1 LIAQSRR
8 FNVASMGRRWGKST
22 LGIDRV
28 VRPALEGRPVA
39 WFAPSHKNLAET
51 WRELRAVLQPVT
63 RRHDGQEHRI
73 ELMTGGVLEMWSLHE
88 PVVIRGRKYARV
100 VIDEAAQIPLL
111 QDAWEQVIRPTLAD
125 YVGDAWFMSTPRGFN
140 YFKTL
145 FDRGQAASFPQWASW
160 QMPTHTNPHIGRSEL
175 EDLQQ
180 DLPARVY
187 RQEILALF
195 EEDQAGAL
203 VKREWIDAARLYELP
218 ELVRV
223 VVGVDPTNTA
233 TGDEAGIIV
242 AGVDE
247 RGHGYVF
254 DDKSLHGSP
263 TQWGGAAVA
272 AYHVHQGDLIAA
284 EVNNGGEMVLHV
296 LQTVPGG
303 QRVPAK
309 ALHASRGKRT
319 RAEPIAAL
327 YERGMVHHVGAL
339 PALEDEWCSWCPGMD
354 SPNRLDACTWALTE
368 LLLGPHTEALDV
380 DTADALLAFSGR

>member
-1 LIAQSRR
+1 MVSC
-8 FNVASMGRRWGKST
+8 GRRWGKST
-22 LGIDRV
+22 LGIDRII
-28 VRPALEGRPVA
+28 RPALEGFPVA
-39 WFAPSHKNLAET
+39 WFCPTYKNLTQT
-51 WRELRAVLQPVT
+51 WREILQVMRPVT
-63 RRHDGQEHRI
+63 ARSDSAEHR
-73 ELMTGGVLEMWSLHE
+73 LDLVTGGVLEMWSLE
-88 PVVIRGRKYARV
+88 SPDAVRGRKYGRL
-100 VIDEAAQIPLL
+100 VIDEAAQVALL
-111 QDAWEQVIRPTLAD
+111 QDAWEQAIRSTLAD
-125 YVGDAWFMSTPRGFN
+125 LQGDAWFFSTPRGFN
-140 YFKTL
+140 FFKTL
-145 FDRGQAASFPQWASW
+145 FDQGQAAAFPEWASW
-160 QMPTHTNPHIGRSEL
+160 QMPTHSNPHIPPSEL
-175 EDLQQ
+175 VALEREM
-180 DLPARVY
+180 PPRVY

-242 AGVDE
+242 AGVDA

-327 YERGMVHHVGAL
+327 YERGMVHHIGAL
-339 PALEDEWCSWCPGMD
+339 PALEDEWCSWVPGMD

-368 LLLGPHTEALDV
+368 LLLGQHGVQAV
-380 DTADALLAFSGR
+380 DDDLYAAMTDDRGLW